1 MPESSEKKEAQAET
15 IHQFRNVKAPD
26 YRTVYANNAMFQTGP
41 FDFNIFFGEVAE
53 LDESRQI
60 GLVEQ
65 HVRVT
70 MSPLHGKLF
79 AALMVQQVKG
89 YEAQFGKIH
98 IPDGM
103 IQTPQPTEAAESS
116 DKAEE
121 KK

>member
-1 MPESSEKKEAQAET
+1 MWTSK
-15 IHQFRNVKAPD
+15 IHQFKNVKGSD
-26 YRTVYANNAMFQTGP
+26 YRSVYANNAMFQTGP

-70 MSPLHGKLF
+70 MSPLHAKLF
-79 AALMVQQVKG
+79 AALMLHQVRG
-89 YEAQFGKIH
+89 YEAQFGKIN
-98 IPDGM
+98 IPPGM
-103 IQTPQPTEAAESS
+103 IPAGMTQTPTPTEVAEPS